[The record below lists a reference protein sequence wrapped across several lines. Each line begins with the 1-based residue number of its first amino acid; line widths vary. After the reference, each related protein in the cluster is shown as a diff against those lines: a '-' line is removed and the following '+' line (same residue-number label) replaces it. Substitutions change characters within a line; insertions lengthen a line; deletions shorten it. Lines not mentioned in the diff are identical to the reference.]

1 MKKLLLFLT
10 MCLTTLSLSAQSYNS
25 CNEALGSSTA
35 SAGTYSVATINGAV
49 PSGFCFGDGAN
60 VTAAEWIKYVPT
72 DDFSVTVSSDL
83 AVNGDKDTRL
93 HIFKGQC
100 GSLICVAGDD
110 DSGVLTGT
118 NSSSY
123 LSIATFDAEL
133 GETYYIV
140 WDNKWTNSSNFD
152 FTISETPT
160 TPPPPVPSVTF
171 TSQNFPGATGTYDRA
186 LVDMNGDYLDD
197 VVSISSTTININ
209 YQIAT
214 GGFNTVNITT
224 TSADFLPSWSLA
236 AGDYDANGYTD
247 LLYGAGNGVTFMK
260 ANNDGTAFTEISGPE
275 NVFSQR
281 SNFVDINNDGF
292 LDAFVCHDVAPSVS
306 YINDGSNNLVFNNT
320 NGLGNYPSGG
330 NYASVWIDFDNDRDI
345 DMFMAKCGGSEARRT
360 NQMFRNNGDGTF
372 TDIGP
377 SCNLA
382 DIIQTW
388 SAAWGDFDNDGDM
401 DAYVG
406 SSTGYDHK
414 LMRNNGDNTFTDVT
428 SGSGVS
434 TAKIGHENVPGDF
447 DNDGKLDIYSNGSIL
462 FGNGDMTFNV
472 FNSLTIPSTGAIGDI
487 NNDGFLDMF
496 NGNVFYNNANA
507 NHWIKI
513 VTIGQTGT
521 GFSNIN
527 GIGARVEINTA
538 NGTQIRDVRSG
549 EGFRFMHSLNTHFGI
564 GTETSIN
571 YVRVYWPS
579 GLVETIN
586 NPSIDAVLVVNESN
600 ATLSTQ
606 DNFVNDLILY
616 PNPTKSVL
624 NLNTLDNLQ
633 DAIYTVFDI
642 SGKRVLNARLD
653 SNTIDVSN
661 LSAGQYI
668 LRIMSDGSIK
678 NQKFIKQ

>member
-1 MKKLLLFLT
+1 MATLTGKKIKNSYKDLLQVSNSNSGIDS
-10 MCLTTLSLSAQSYNS
+10 TLRTISDGEATDSVLQLSSSAVNISS
-25 CNEALGSSTA
+25 AGALQYAGTAITATAAELNALDGITATVSELNILDGVTSTA
-35 SAGTYSVATINGAV
+35 SELNIL
-49 PSGFCFGDGAN
+49 DG
-60 VTAAEWIKYVPT
+60 VTSTAAELNVLDGYT
-72 DDFSVTVSSDL
+72 GSVTEL
-83 AVNGDKDTRL
+83 NYLDTL
-93 HIFKGQC
+93 H
-100 GSLICVAGDD
+100 
-110 DSGVLTGT
+110 
-118 NSSSY
+118 
-123 LSIATFDAEL
+123 
-133 GETYYIV
+133 
-140 WDNKWTNSSNFD
+140 
-152 FTISETPT
+152 
-160 TPPPPVPSVTF
+160 
-171 TSQNFPGATGTYDRA
+171 ATGVT
-186 LVDMNGDYLDD
+186 NTEFDYLDGVTSNIQTQLD
-197 VVSISSTTININ
+197 ATLDTAGTLIDISSTTININ

-360 NQMFRNNGDGTF
+360 NQLFRNNGDGTF

-496 NGNVFYNNANA
+496 NGNVYYNNANA

-564 GTETSIN
+564 GTETSIILAIWLSGN
-571 YVRVYWPS
+571 Y
-579 GLVETIN
+579 
-586 NPSIDAVLVVNESN
+586 
-600 ATLSTQ
+600 
-606 DNFVNDLILY
+606 
-616 PNPTKSVL
+616 
-624 NLNTLDNLQ
+624 
-633 DAIYTVFDI
+633 
-642 SGKRVLNARLD
+642 
-653 SNTIDVSN
+653 
-661 LSAGQYI
+661 
-668 LRIMSDGSIK
+668 
-678 NQKFIKQ
+678 

>member
-1 MKKLLLFLT
+1 
-10 MCLTTLSLSAQSYNS
+10 
-25 CNEALGSSTA
+25 
-35 SAGTYSVATINGAV
+35 
-49 PSGFCFGDGAN
+49 
-60 VTAAEWIKYVPT
+60 
-72 DDFSVTVSSDL
+72 
-83 AVNGDKDTRL
+83 
-93 HIFKGQC
+93 
-100 GSLICVAGDD
+100 
-110 DSGVLTGT
+110 
-118 NSSSY
+118 
-123 LSIATFDAEL
+123 
-133 GETYYIV
+133 
-140 WDNKWTNSSNFD
+140 
-152 FTISETPT
+152 
-160 TPPPPVPSVTF
+160 
-171 TSQNFPGATGTYDRA
+171 
-186 LVDMNGDYLDD
+186 
-197 VVSISSTTININ
+197 
-209 YQIAT
+209 
-214 GGFNTVNITT
+214 
-224 TSADFLPSWSLA
+224 
-236 AGDYDANGYTD
+236 
-247 LLYGAGNGVTFMK
+247 
-260 ANNDGTAFTEISGPE
+260 
-275 NVFSQR
+275 
-281 SNFVDINNDGF
+281 
-292 LDAFVCHDVAPSVS
+292 
-306 YINDGSNNLVFNNT
+306 
-320 NGLGNYPSGG
+320 
-330 NYASVWIDFDNDRDI
+330 
-345 DMFMAKCGGSEARRT
+345 
-360 NQMFRNNGDGTF
+360 
-372 TDIGP
+372 
-377 SCNLA
+377 
-382 DIIQTW
+382 
-388 SAAWGDFDNDGDM
+388 
-401 DAYVG
+401 
-406 SSTGYDHK
+406 
-414 LMRNNGDNTFTDVT
+414 
-428 SGSGVS
+428 
-434 TAKIGHENVPGDF
+434 
-447 DNDGKLDIYSNGSIL
+447 
-462 FGNGDMTFNV
+462 
-472 FNSLTIPSTGAIGDI
+472 
-487 NNDGFLDMF
+487 MF